1 MRCPYCSYFDS
12 KVIDS
17 RAAEEKNSVRRRR
30 ECLECSRRFTT
41 YETVDEV
48 PFLVVKKDGKRERFE
63 RAKIASGLVRA
74 FEKRSLPIESIERLT
89 DLIEQ
94 EAKNRIA
101 GEITSSEIGDIIL
114 DQLQQ
119 NDLVAYVRFASVYQ
133 KFENVDDFVSIVKS
147 LRKCK
152 KDSVEG

>member
-48 PFLVVKKDGKRERFE
+48 PFLVVKKNGKRERFE
-63 RAKIASGLVRA
+63 RAKIANGLVRA
-74 FEKRSLPIESIERLT
+74 FEKRSLSIDSIEQLT
-89 DLIEQ
+89 DTIEQ
-94 EAKNRIA
+94 EARNRIA
-101 GEITSSEIGDIIL
+101 GEITSAEIGDIIL

-119 NDLVAYVRFASVYQ
+119 KDLVAYVRFASVYQ
-133 KFENVDDFVSIVKS
+133 KFENIDDFVSIVKS
-147 LRKCK
+147 LRISK
-152 KDSVEG
+152 KNSVEE

>member
-1 MRCPYCSYFDS
+1 MRCPYCGYFDS

-48 PFLVVKKDGKRERFE
+48 PFLVIKKDGRRERFE
-63 RAKIASGLVRA
+63 RAKIANGLVRA
-74 FEKRSLPIESIERLT
+74 FEKRALSIESIERLT
-89 DLIEQ
+89 DSIEQ
-94 EAKNRIA
+94 EAKNRMA
-101 GEITSSEIGDIIL
+101 GEITSNEIGAIIL

-133 KFENVDDFVSIVKS
+133 KFENIDDFVSIVKS
-147 LRKCK
+147 LR
-152 KDSVEG
+152 SI

>member
-48 PFLVVKKDGKRERFE
+48 PFLVVKKNGKRERFE
-63 RAKIASGLVRA
+63 RAKIANGLVRA
-74 FEKRSLPIESIERLT
+74 FEKRSLSIDSIEQLT
-89 DLIEQ
+89 DTIEQ
-94 EAKNRIA
+94 EARNRIA
-101 GEITSSEIGDIIL
+101 GEITSAEIGDIIL

-119 NDLVAYVRFASVYQ
+119 KDLVAYVRFASVYRS
-133 KFENVDDFVSIVKS
+133 FEDVDAFRQLIRDI
-147 LRKCK
+147 
-152 KDSVEG
+152 

>member
-48 PFLVVKKDGKRERFE
+48 PFLVIKKDGRRERFE
-63 RAKIASGLVRA
+63 RAKIANGLVRA
-74 FEKRSLPIESIERLT
+74 FEKRTLPIESIERLT
-89 DLIEQ
+89 DNIEQ

-101 GEITSSEIGDIIL
+101 GEITSNEIGNIIL

-119 NDLVAYVRFASVYQ
+119 HDLVAYVRFASVYQ
-133 KFENVDDFVSIVKS
+133 KFENVDDFVSIVQS
-147 LRKCK
+147 LR
-152 KDSVEG
+152 SI